1 MILSRIDFG
10 NIKKRSVAV
19 RGLAFAGM
27 LCLAMLLSGCGF
39 SGSGDQITK
48 IDEKYL
54 TEEESTTPGREA
66 GSEDIQQTEA
76 STETAGEK
84 DGEKSSSQKAGEEA
98 GKETSGKNK
107 AEKTAEKDTP
117 KKNSASRNPTENPA
131 ESKASRNAKNNQ
143 ASRKKPSAEK
153 KNQTS
158 PAPHKKNPGDTSHKE
173 EPEGNKNSVSCYIS
187 IDCKNILSHMSE
199 LKESKREFVPGDGV
213 ILKKTKVTVK
223 PGTSAYDVLY
233 QICREKKIHLE
244 AAYTP
249 MYKTYYVEGIHQ
261 LYEFDCGDLS
271 GWNYTVNG
279 VQPSYGC
286 SKYQVKEG
294 DVIALRYTCNRGK
307 DL

>member
-1 MILSRIDFG
+1 MLILSRIDFG
-10 NIKKRSVAV
+10 KKGMAARRLSFV
-19 RGLAFAGM
+19 GL
-27 LCLAMLLSGCGF
+27 LCLAILLSGCGF

-54 TEEESTTPGREA
+54 TEEESPTPRREVD
-66 GSEDIQQTEA
+66 SEDKQQSEA
-76 STETAGEK
+76 LSDTAGEK
-84 DGEKSSSQKAGEEA
+84 AEEKSSSQKDGQED
-98 GKETSGKNK
+98 GKEASGKNK
-107 AEKTAEKDTP
+107 AEKTVEKDTP
-117 KKNSASRNPTENPA
+117 KKNSASHNSTDNSA
-131 ESKASRNAKNNQ
+131 ESKASRNVKNSK
-143 ASRKKPSAEK
+143 ASRTKSSAAK

-158 PAPHKKNPGDTSHKE
+158 PAPDKKNSGDNFQKE
-173 EPEGNKNSVSCYIS
+173 EPEGNKNSVSCYIC

-223 PGTSAYDVLY
+223 AGSSAYDVLY
-233 QICREKKIHLE
+233 QICRENKIHLE

>member
-1 MILSRIDFG
+1 MLILSRIDFG
-10 NIKKRSVAV
+10 KRGMAARRLSFV
-19 RGLAFAGM
+19 GL
-27 LCLAMLLSGCGF
+27 LCLAILLSGCGF
-39 SGSGDQITK
+39 SGGGDQITK

-54 TEEESTTPGREA
+54 TEEESPTPGREA
-66 GSEDIQQTEA
+66 DSEDKQQPEA
-76 STETAGEK
+76 LSDTAGEK
-84 DGEKSSSQKAGEEA
+84 AGEKSSSQKDGQQD
-98 GKETSGKNK
+98 GKEASGKNK
-107 AEKTAEKDTP
+107 AEKTVEKDTP
-117 KKNSASRNPTENPA
+117 NKNSVSRNSTDNPA
-131 ESKASRNAKNNQ
+131 ESKASRNAKNSK
-143 ASRKKPSAEK
+143 ASRTKPSAAK

-158 PAPHKKNPGDTSHKE
+158 PAPDKKNPGDNSQKE

-187 IDCKNILSHMSE
+187 IDCENILSHMSE

-223 PGTSAYDVLY
+223 AGSSAYDVLY
-233 QICREKKIHLE
+233 QICRENKIHLE